1 MICITIAQESRHM
14 VLADM
19 LNAVQMGADLLEIR
33 LDLIGKAPQFNDMLA
48 AKRKPVMFS
57 CRRQQDGG
65 QWKGTEEER
74 IMVLR
79 QAIMSKADYVEIEY
93 DIADQIRPFPG
104 CQRVISYTN
113 VRKCPRRSATS
124 TTTC

>member
-57 CRRQQDGG
+57 CRRQQDGAPVG
-65 QWKGTEEER
+65 R
-74 IMVLR
+74 HR
-79 QAIMSKADYVEIEY
+79 
-93 DIADQIRPFPG
+93 R
-104 CQRVISYTN
+104 RTN
-113 VRKCPRRSATS
+113 HGSS
-124 TTTC
+124 TGDHEQG